1 MAKKIKI
8 HHLLNE
14 TLGRTV
20 ADWVNLALHTPK
32 LPPVNLG
39 KYVMHSGRILYFACE
54 GNIFS
59 SKFKGPSP
67 GCEGTLLKVCQV
79 VSEDIFPSS
88 VLLQSPLRF
97 SSFDACQNAFLLNL
111 LCWQSYSGSF
121 PQILLLQPNWQH
133 ETLFAL
139 SNILAAV
146 KSWPHFKDFQGCSLK
161 VGKHNYRFI
170 RFLFDYN

>member
-14 TLGRTV
+14 SFSRTV

-32 LPPVNLG
+32 LPHVNFG

-88 VLLQSPLRF
+88 VLLQSPPSPLFLWCLPKRFFTQPALLAKLLRQLSSDFATSTKLATRDTFPQRVQYFGCSKKLTAFQRF
-97 SSFDACQNAFLLNL
+97 SRV
-111 LCWQSYSGSF
+111 
-121 PQILLLQPNWQH
+121 
-133 ETLFAL
+133 LFE
-139 SNILAAV
+139 
-146 KSWPHFKDFQGCSLK
+146 SWKT
-161 VGKHNYRFI
+161 
-170 RFLFDYN
+170 

>member
-1 MAKKIKI
+1 MSCTLDAYFI
-8 HHLLNE
+8 LL
-14 TLGRTV
+14 
-20 ADWVNLALHTPK
+20 
-32 LPPVNLG
+32 
-39 KYVMHSGRILYFACE
+39 E

-146 KSWPHFKDFQGCSLK
+146 KS
-161 VGKHNYRFI
+161 
-170 RFLFDYN
+170 

>member
-8 HHLLNE
+8 HHLVNE
-14 TLGRTV
+14 SFSRTV
-20 ADWVNLALHTPK
+20 ADWVHLALHTPK

-88 VLLQSPLRF
+88 VLLKSPPSLL
-97 SSFDACQNAFLLNL
+97 FL
-111 LCWQSYSGSF
+111 
-121 PQILLLQPNWQH
+121 
-133 ETLFAL
+133 
-139 SNILAAV
+139 
-146 KSWPHFKDFQGCSLK
+146 
-161 VGKHNYRFI
+161 
-170 RFLFDYN
+170 